1 MIIAERKPIGQI
13 IEMIGDADTVLL
25 AGCATCVADC
35 MAGGEREVGILA
47 SALRIALKQQD
58 KNTEILEVT
67 VERQCEREFIET
79 IRRHVEQADVVVS
92 TACGIGVQ
100 AMAERYRDKP
110 VYPGVNTTF
119 LGLREEEGLWTER
132 CGACGDCTLHL
143 TGGICPVARCSKS
156 LLNGPCGGSKAG
168 KCEISEEIPCGWQLI
183 IDRLETLGQ
192 LDRLQANIPPK
203 NWAAS
208 RSGGPRTV
216 TKREWKDEKRKQS

>member
-1 MIIAERKPIGQI
+1 MIIAERKPIAEI
-13 IEMIGDADTVLL
+13 MDMVGDSATVLL

-47 SALRIALKQQD
+47 SALRIGLKQKG
-58 KNTEILEVT
+58 KNTEIREVT
-67 VERQCEREFIET
+67 VERQCEREFIEQ
-79 IRRHVEQADVVVS
+79 IRDLVEKADTVIS

-110 VYPGVNTTF
+110 IYPGVNTKF

-132 CGACGDCTLHL
+132 CAACGDCTLHL

-156 LLNGPCGGSKAG
+156 LLNGPCGGSADG
-168 KCEISEEIPCGWQLI
+168 KCEISPEVDCGWQLI
-183 IDRLETLGQ
+183 VDRLEALGQ
-192 LDRLQANIPPK
+192 LDRLEVTIPPK

-208 RSGGPRTV
+208 RDGGPRKV
-216 TKREWKDEKRKQS
+216 TKEEMRDEERKQS